1 MIGSDSLF
9 VSWRPR
15 FEWPADRLQ
24 RWWQA
29 TRRRNGGV
37 WLALMAIQF
46 VVYSYFFT
54 LPILTDHTFPNIW
67 VQPFPSH
74 RTREEG
80 RWFQDVIIL
89 AQGGSGVP
97 SLQMFAATALQAV
110 NGILFAR
117 LLGIERA
124 FETFLV
130 AAVVCLQPAILD
142 TYCFSSDHLSFA
154 FGDTLALL
162 GTLCL
167 ARSRPKPNPLS
178 AVVAGLCLTLSL
190 ATYGPK
196 IAFLGLLCVCHLA
209 TSLTRYSADA
219 ANPAETSGPTGD
231 FRVAAKQIAYVV
243 AVFAAAC
250 LCFFASTKLILSHDA
265 GMRVQL
271 NSASQM
277 AQAALAAYPKFLAL
291 CAEES
296 DYLPVALRALPAVA
310 VAMGCVALV
319 LNAWRAGPAV
329 TAVVMLLLATVPA
342 VVRAAYIL
350 NPNSFEHQGRLTY
363 VNGYAIVFF
372 LAVAL
377 LRPRLKWFAT
387 ALLLML
393 AYFMAVVA
401 SQETNAAAMKTIY
414 ETHALNRLAA
424 RIEDRVENL
433 QEETRPLVVIGHIPD
448 MQYQRYVRFNN
459 RFATP
464 HARYTAF
471 PRFRQVPFLN
481 FLFGRDVLR
490 PPTATEVERATA
502 SARERKPWPAEE
514 SVYFEDGVVIVVL
527 EPYRDGVPITLA
539 AGD

>member
-1 MIGSDSLF
+1 M
-9 VSWRPR
+9 
-15 FEWPADRLQ
+15 
-24 RWWQA
+24 
-29 TRRRNGGV
+29 
-37 WLALMAIQF
+37 ALMAIQI

-54 LPILTDHTFPNIW
+54 MPILTDHSFPNMW

-80 RWFQDVIIL
+80 RWFQDVIML

-130 AAVVCLQPAILD
+130 AAVICLQPAILD

-154 FGDTLALL
+154 FGDTLALM

-167 ARSRPKPNPLS
+167 ARSRPNPLS
-178 AVVAGLCLTLSL
+178 AVVAGLCLMLSL

-209 TSLTRYSADA
+209 TSLARPSADA
-219 ANPAETSGPTGD
+219 PDTSEGTGD
-231 FRVAAKQIAYVV
+231 FRVEAKRIAYVG

-250 LCFFASTKLILSHDA
+250 LCFFASTKLALSTDA

-271 NSASQM
+271 NSPSQM
-277 AQAALAAYPKFLAL
+277 VHAALAAYPRFLAL
-291 CAEES
+291 CTTES

-329 TAVVMLLLATVPA
+329 KAVVMLLLATVPA

-377 LRPRLKWFAT
+377 LRPRLKWFAMS
-387 ALLLML
+387 LLLML

-414 ETHALNRLAA
+414 ETNTLNRVAS
-424 RIEDRVENL
+424 RIEDRVEDL
-433 QEETRPLVVIGHIPD
+433 YTGTHSLVVIGHIPD
-448 MQYQRYVRFNN
+448 MQYQRFVRFKN

-471 PRFRQVPFLN
+471 PHFRQVPFLN
-481 FLFGRDVLR
+481 FLFGRDVFR
-490 PPTATEVERATA
+490 SPKAAEVERATA
-502 SARERKPWPAEE
+502 SARGRKPWPAEE
-514 SVYFEDGVVIVVL
+514 SVYVEDGVVVVVL
-527 EPYRDGVPITLA
+527 EPYRDGVPRTQA

>member
-1 MIGSDSLF
+1 M
-9 VSWRPR
+9 
-15 FEWPADRLQ
+15 
-24 RWWQA
+24 
-29 TRRRNGGV
+29 
-37 WLALMAIQF
+37 ALMAIQI

-54 LPILTDHTFPNIW
+54 MPILTDHSFPNMW

-80 RWFQDVIIL
+80 RWFQDVIML

-130 AAVVCLQPAILD
+130 AAVICLQPAILD

-154 FGDTLALL
+154 FGDTLALM

-167 ARSRPKPNPLS
+167 ARSRPNPLS
-178 AVVAGLCLTLSL
+178 AVVAGLCLMLSL

-209 TSLTRYSADA
+209 TSLARYSADA
-219 ANPAETSGPTGD
+219 ANPADTSGPTGD

-277 AQAALAAYPKFLAL
+277 AQAALAAYPRFIAL
-291 CAEES
+291 CTKES

-319 LNAWRAGPAV
+319 LDDRREGPPG
-329 TAVVMLLLATVPA
+329 TEVVLLLVAKLQA
-342 VVRAAYIL
+342 VVRQA
-350 NPNSFEHQGRLTY
+350 
-363 VNGYAIVFF
+363 
-372 LAVAL
+372 
-377 LRPRLKWFAT
+377 
-387 ALLLML
+387 
-393 AYFMAVVA
+393 
-401 SQETNAAAMKTIY
+401 
-414 ETHALNRLAA
+414 
-424 RIEDRVENL
+424 
-433 QEETRPLVVIGHIPD
+433 
-448 MQYQRYVRFNN
+448 
-459 RFATP
+459 
-464 HARYTAF
+464 
-471 PRFRQVPFLN
+471 
-481 FLFGRDVLR
+481 
-490 PPTATEVERATA
+490 
-502 SARERKPWPAEE
+502 
-514 SVYFEDGVVIVVL
+514 
-527 EPYRDGVPITLA
+527 
-539 AGD
+539 

>member
-1 MIGSDSLF
+1 
-9 VSWRPR
+9 
-15 FEWPADRLQ
+15 
-24 RWWQA
+24 
-29 TRRRNGGV
+29 
-37 WLALMAIQF
+37 MAIQF

-54 LPILTDHTFPNIW
+54 LPILTDHSFPNMW
-67 VQPFPSH
+67 VQLFPSH
-74 RTREEG
+74 RTQEEG

-130 AAVVCLQPAILD
+130 AAVICLQPAILD
-142 TYCFSSDHLSFA
+142 TYCFASDHLSFA
-154 FGDTLALL
+154 FGDTLALM

-167 ARSRPKPNPLS
+167 ARSRPNPLS

-209 TSLTRYSADA
+209 TSLARPSADA
-219 ANPAETSGPTGD
+219 ADTADASGPTGE
-231 FRVAAKQIAYVV
+231 FHVLATRIGYVV

-250 LCFFASTKLILSHDA
+250 LCFFASTKLILSPDA

-277 AQAALAAYPKFLAL
+277 VQAALVAFPKFLAL
-291 CAEES
+291 CTVES
-296 DYLPVALRALPAVA
+296 DYLPVALLALPAVA
-310 VAMGCVALV
+310 VAMGYVALV
-319 LNAWRAGPAV
+319 LDAWRTAPAAALLV
-329 TAVVMLLLATVPA
+329 TLLVATVPV

-350 NPNSFEHQGRLTY
+350 NPNSFEYQGRLTY
-363 VNGYAIVFF
+363 VNGYAIAFF

-377 LRPRLKWFAT
+377 HRPRLKWFAT

-414 ETHALNRLAA
+414 ETNTLNRIAA

-433 QEETRPLVVIGHIPD
+433 QEGTRPLVVIGHIPD
-448 MQYQRYVRFNN
+448 MQYHRYVRFKN

-490 PPTATEVERATA
+490 PPTAAEVERAIA
-502 SARERKPWPAEE
+502 SARERKPWPADE
-514 SVYFEDGVVIVVL
+514 SVYFEDGVVVVVL
-527 EPYRDGVPITLA
+527 ESYRDGVPRTLA
-539 AGD
+539 VDD